1 MLHLKD
7 WQGCQKGVYSLI
19 ALFLLLVAGC
29 DDSHQTKAG
38 RVALEDLSSLQKDYY
53 ALSSQQIRKNLEH
66 LLSADADHATADLR
80 TKDYYRHA
88 QPLVWVSRQGVDE
101 RADTLLAE
109 LHRRI
114 ADMGFTERSFR
125 VPQLERDMDRMH
137 QLDFDSADN
146 SASRVAARL
155 EYNLTK
161 AYLRYVMG
169 QRFGFTNPVRLL
181 NRLDAR
187 ETDSLGRPLGYRNLF
202 DVDMEHPDKNYEYK
216 ALRKVRSDSLSQ
228 YLAEVLPADDIYME
242 MKSRLK
248 TADGQQL
255 TRLLVNMDRRRWRE
269 RDRMGSAR
277 KYVVVNVP
285 AYHLWGVSPDSVI
298 DMRAAC
304 GAQKT
309 KTPLLTSKIT
319 HMEVNPQWLIP
330 QSIIKNDI
338 ARHAGDSSYFARH
351 RYFVAERKS
360 GQRVN
365 PRRVSYSQLMSGSYS
380 VGQEGGAGNALG
392 RIIFRFPNN
401 FSVFLHDTSSPG
413 VFQRDDRG
421 VSHGCVRVQRPF
433 DLACFLFNEQPDE
446 WTLDKLRITMGMKPV
461 SERGQKY
468 VSRLQPDE
476 KPQLIRWQKVEPRV
490 PLYITYYTLF
500 PVPGGSLTVYPDV
513 YGYDKVL
520 AEALATYR
528 Q

>member
-1 MLHLKD
+1 
-7 WQGCQKGVYSLI
+7 
-19 ALFLLLVAGC
+19 
-29 DDSHQTKAG
+29 
-38 RVALEDLSSLQKDYY
+38 
-53 ALSSQQIRKNLEH
+53 
-66 LLSADADHATADLR
+66 
-80 TKDYYRHA
+80 
-88 QPLVWVSRQGVDE
+88 
-101 RADTLLAE
+101 
-109 LHRRI
+109 
-114 ADMGFTERSFR
+114 MGFTERSFS
-125 VPQLERDMDRMH
+125 VPQIESDLERMRA
-137 QLDFDSADN
+137 LDFDSAKN

-155 EYNLTK
+155 EYHLTK

-181 NRLDAR
+181 NRLDAK

-202 DVDMEHPDKNYEYK
+202 DVDMEHPGKYYEYA
-216 ALRKVRSDSLSQ
+216 ALRKVRNDSLSQ
-228 YLAEVLPADDIYME
+228 YLAEVLPSDNIYQE
-242 MKSRLK
+242 MKSRLS
-248 TADGQQL
+248 TADGQQRK
-255 TRLLVNMDRRRWRE
+255 RLLVNMDRRRWRE
-269 RDRMGSAR
+269 HTPLGSGE

-285 AYHLWGVSPDSVI
+285 AYHLWGVSPDSII

-330 QSIIKNDI
+330 HSIIKNDI

-351 RYFVAERKS
+351 RYFVADRKS
-360 GQRVN
+360 GQRVD
-365 PRRVSYSQLMSGSYS
+365 PRRVSYSQLMSGNYR

-433 DLACFLFNEQPDE
+433 DLACFLFHEMPDE
-446 WTLDKLRITMGMKPV
+446 WTLDKLRITMGMAPATEKG
-461 SERGQKY
+461 RDY
-468 VSRLQPDE
+468 VSKLQPNE

-500 PVPGGSLTVYPDV
+500 PVPGGILTSYPDV

-520 AEALATYR
+520 ADALETYMK
-528 Q
+528 

>member
-1 MLHLKD
+1 MLM
-7 WQGCQKGVYSLI
+7 
-19 ALFLLLVAGC
+19 AGC
-29 DDSHQTKAG
+29 DDSRLMTEGHLAFDDFSAFRNKSYT
-38 RVALEDLSSLQKDYY
+38 LNSSLV
-53 ALSSQQIRKNLEH
+53 RENLDCF
-66 LLSADADHATADLR
+66 LSADTDATTADLR
-80 TKDYYRHA
+80 TKAYYRRR
-88 QPLVWVSRQGVDE
+88 QPLVWINRQGVDS

-109 LHRRI
+109 LHRRVT
-114 ADMGFTERSFR
+114 DMGFTERSFS
-125 VPQLERDMDRMH
+125 VQLLERDLERMRN
-137 QLDFDSADN
+137 LDFDSVAN
-146 SASRVAARL
+146 SASCVAARL
-155 EYNLTK
+155 EYHLTK

-181 NRLDAR
+181 NRLDAS

-202 DVDMEHPDKNYEYK
+202 DVDMDHPGNDYEYE
-216 ALRKVRSDSLSQ
+216 ALRKVRYDSLSQ
-228 YLAEVLPADDIYME
+228 YLAEILPSDGVYED
-242 MKSRLK
+242 MKSRLS
-248 TADGQQL
+248 TADGQQR

-269 RDRMGSAR
+269 HNRVGSAS

-285 AYHLWGVSPDSVI
+285 AYHLWGVSPDSVV

-330 QSIIKNDI
+330 FSIIKDDI
-338 ARHAGDSSYFARH
+338 ARHAGDSSYFAHH
-351 RYFVAERKS
+351 RYFVTERKT
-360 GQRVN
+360 GRRVDAW
-365 PRRVSYSQLMSGSYS
+365 RVSYSQLVSGNYS
-380 VGQEGGAGNALG
+380 VAQEGGAGNALG

-413 VFQRDDRG
+413 VFQRDNRG

-433 DLACFLFNEQPDE
+433 DLACFLFSEMPDD
-446 WTLDKLRITMGMKPV
+446 WTLDKLRITMGMTPATDKG
-461 SERGQKY
+461 RDY
-468 VSRLQPDE
+468 VKSLSPDE
-476 KPQLIRWQKVEPRV
+476 SPQLIRWQKVEPRV

-520 AEALATYR
+520 AAALEPFR
-528 Q
+528 K

>member
-1 MLHLKD
+1 MLYLEG
-7 WQGCQKGVYSLI
+7 WQDCQKGYYPLI
-19 ALFLLLVAGC
+19 VVFLMLMAGC
-29 DDSHQTKAG
+29 DDSHKTIDH
-38 RVALEDLSSLQKDYY
+38 VAINDFSIWRNDCY
-53 ALSSQQIRKNLEH
+53 ALSSFQIRGSLEY
-66 LLSADADHATADLR
+66 LLSTDGDATTADLR
-80 TKDYYRHA
+80 TKDYYRHC
-88 QPLVWVSRQGVDE
+88 QPLVWISRQGVDD
-101 RADTLLAE
+101 RADTLIEE
-109 LHRRI
+109 LHRRVT
-114 ADMGFTERSFR
+114 DMGFTERSFC
-125 VPQLERDMDRMH
+125 VPQLECDLERMRS
-137 QLDFDSADN
+137 LDFDSAEN

-202 DVDMEHPDKNYEYK
+202 DVDMEHPDKYYEYV
-216 ALRKVRSDSLSQ
+216 ALRKVRNDSLGQ
-228 YLAEVLPADDIYME
+228 YLAEVLPSDNIYME
-242 MKSRLK
+242 MKSRLS
-248 TADGQQL
+248 TADNQQRK
-255 TRLLVNMDRRRWRE
+255 RLLVNMDRRRWRE
-269 RDRMGSAR
+269 HNPMGSAE

-285 AYHLWGVSPDSVI
+285 AYHLWGVSPDSI
-298 DMRAAC
+298 LDMRAAC

-330 QSIIKNDI
+330 HSIIKNDI

-351 RYFVAERKS
+351 RYFVADRKN
-360 GQRVN
+360 GNRVD
-365 PRRVSYSQLMSGSYS
+365 PRNVSYSQLMSGNYR
-380 VGQEGGAGNALG
+380 VGQEGGSGNALG

-433 DLACFLFNEQPDE
+433 DLACFLFHELPDE
-446 WTLDKLRITMGMKPV
+446 WTLDKLRITMGMAPTTEKG
-461 SERGQKY
+461 RQY
-468 VSRLQPDE
+468 VRKLQPDE

-513 YGYDKVL
+513 YGYDNVL
-520 AEALATYR
+520 AEALETYR
-528 Q
+528 K